1 MNIPLN
7 KMENLK
13 VKIFNSPEDMQKFSI
28 SEKLNGKKISFVP
41 TMGYLHEGH
50 LSLMREGKKY
60 GDILVIS
67 IFVNPTQFGPNED
80 LNRYPRDFEGDLKKC
95 ESVGVDAIFYP
106 TNENMYNKDFQTYV
120 EVKKVTQNLCGL
132 SRPIHFRGVATV
144 VAKLFNIVQPDYA
157 FFGEKDFQQ
166 LVVIKQMVK
175 DLNFPIEI
183 IGCPIV
189 REHDGLAMSSRNAY
203 LNDEERKQALCLYK
217 SILKVKELFHNGIK
231 NSKKLIDEAVKI
243 IKSHPLAEIDYVKIV
258 DINTM
263 EDIEGEINKDA
274 LYALAVKIGKTRLID
289 NCKLLINKEA

>member
-1 MNIPLN
+1 MR
-7 KMENLK
+7 
-13 VKIFNSPEDMQKFSI
+13 IFNSPEDMQKFSI

-60 GDILVIS
+60 GDILVVS

-217 SILKVKELFHNGIK
+217 SILKVKELFNNGIK

-274 LYALAVKIGKTRLID
+274 LYALAVRIGKTRLID

>member
-1 MNIPLN
+1 M
-7 KMENLK
+7 
-13 VKIFNSPEDMQKFSI
+13 KIFNSPEDMQKFSI

-60 GDILVIS
+60 GDILVVS

>member
-1 MNIPLN
+1 M
-7 KMENLK
+7 
-13 VKIFNSPEDMQKFSI
+13 KIFKNPNEMQKFSI
-28 SEKLNGKKISFVP
+28 EQKQKSKKISFVP

-50 LSLMREGKKY
+50 LSLMREGRKY
-60 GDILVIS
+60 GDILVVS

-80 LNRYPRDFEGDLKKC
+80 LDRYPRDFEGDLKKC
-95 ESVGVDAIFYP
+95 ESVGVDVIFYP
-106 TNENMYNKDFQTYV
+106 TNENMYDKDFQTYV

-144 VAKLFNIVQPDYA
+144 VAKLFNIVLPDYS

-175 DLNFPIEI
+175 DLNFPIEV
-183 IGCPIV
+183 IGCPII
-189 REHDGLAMSSRNAY
+189 REFDGLAMSSRNAY
-203 LNDEERKQALCLYK
+203 LNEEERKQALCLYK
-217 SILKVKELFHNGIK
+217 SILKVKELFENGIRD
-231 NSKKLIDEAVKI
+231 SKKLINEAVKI

-289 NCKLLINKEA
+289 NCKLLTNTNTITNT

>member
-1 MNIPLN
+1 M
-7 KMENLK
+7 
-13 VKIFNSPEDMQKFSI
+13 KIFNSPEDMQKFSI

-60 GDILVIS
+60 GDILVVS

-274 LYALAVKIGKTRLID
+274 LYALAVRIGKTRLID